1 MKKRWTI
8 AAVLTLSLL
17 LLGGMALSASAAASS
32 NTAAS
37 PAGLLR
43 QGIMAGQQRAQTAL
57 HVVADLTGLSIEDI
71 RTERVE
77 GKSLAAIAE
86 AEGISEQ
93 TVIDKVI
100 AERTAVL
107 EQLKADDKITDAQ
120 YENCISNMQERI
132 KANIERTTVGP
143 ANGNKTGGRGG
154 CMQGNGQGLGQ
165 GSGMGRGMGQ
175 NQANCPYN
183 TSI

>member
-8 AAVLTLSLL
+8 IAVLTLALL
-17 LLGGMALSASAAASS
+17 LTGGTVLSASAAS
-32 NTAAS
+32 NSAADT

-43 QGIMAGQQRAQTAL
+43 QGIMAGQQRVQTAL
-57 HVVADLTGLSIEDI
+57 NVVADLTGLSIEDI
-71 RTERVE
+71 RAERVE

-86 AEGISEQ
+86 TEGISEQ

-132 KANIERTTVGP
+132 KANIERTAVGP
-143 ANGNKTGGRGG
+143 ANGNMNGGSVGRA
-154 CMQGNGQGLGQ
+154 QGNGQGLGQ